1 MTTQKEVG
9 VRQAAA
15 VLGVTVDSVYRSVWS
30 GRLPARKE
38 GREVLI
44 PASVVEQYRSE
55 RAARLRAQLD
65 RLRREQLQRCREEFR
80 SSRAEV

>member
-1 MTTQKEVG
+1 MAKQSEIG

-44 PASVVEQYRSE
+44 PASAVEQYRSE
-55 RAARLRAQLD
+55 RAARLQAQL
-65 RLRREQLQRCREEFR
+65 EKLQ
-80 SSRAEV
+80 SAAAL